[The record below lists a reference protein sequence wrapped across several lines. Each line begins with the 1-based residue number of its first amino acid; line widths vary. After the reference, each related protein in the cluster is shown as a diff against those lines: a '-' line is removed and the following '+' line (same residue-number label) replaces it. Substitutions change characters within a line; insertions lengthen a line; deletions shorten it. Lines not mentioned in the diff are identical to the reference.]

1 MMETAWIQ
9 IFILTLAEC
18 VAPVGKTVCQE
29 QQFELQFVSR
39 ADCEYALQQ
48 LIETKD
54 ANEQVIVNRQ
64 KSGCAPSA
72 IETDAYRSRD
82 EINAALESS
91 AGWRTPAENGSR
103 RAAAHA
109 THKERLANLKSCEET
124 NGQAPCKIGEIIVE
138 EARGEPVEVWKR
150 D

>member
-1 MMETAWIQ
+1 METAWIQ

-39 ADCEYALQQ
+39 SDCEYALQQ
-48 LIETKD
+48 LIAMKD
-54 ANEQVIVNRQ
+54 ENEQIIVNRQ

-72 IETDAYRSRD
+72 VETKAYRSRE
-82 EINAALESS
+82 EINAALENS
-91 AGWRTPAENGSR
+91 AGWRMPVDTASR
-103 RAAAHA
+103 RAEVSASHR
-109 THKERLANLKSCEET
+109 ERLANLKSCEDT
-124 NGQAPCKIGEIIVE
+124 DGQAPCKIGEIIVE
-138 EARGEPVEVWKR
+138 EARGESVEVWKR